1 MPAPPP
7 PRTSQAEL
15 IRSNRRSTAARRARA
30 AVGTSTMAGDQE
42 PAPSRAQVA
51 DVDGHLRR
59 VRTWNEIRRAEEIE
73 ESLPRQPLPPPDDL
87 VLHHRDVRRGPTE
100 GDAAELQE
108 EPGKLAQ
115 AHSPRL
121 RRGIGVRCHRAW
133 HS

>member
-30 AVGTSTMAGDQE
+30 AVGTSTLAGDQE

-73 ESLPRQPLPPPDDL
+73 ELLPRHPLASPDDL
-87 VLHHRDVRRGPTE
+87 VLHHRDVRRRPAE
-100 GDAAELQE
+100 GDGTELQE

-115 AHSPRL
+115 AYGPRF
-121 RRGIGVRCHRAW
+121 RET
-133 HS
+133 